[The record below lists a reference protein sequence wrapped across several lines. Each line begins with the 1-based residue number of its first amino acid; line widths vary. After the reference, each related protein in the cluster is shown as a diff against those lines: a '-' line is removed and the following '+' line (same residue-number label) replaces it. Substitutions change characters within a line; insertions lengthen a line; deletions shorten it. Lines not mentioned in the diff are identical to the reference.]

1 MKILCVN
8 AGSSSLKF
16 ALYEMPEKKKLAN
29 GTFEKIGLEGSFY
42 SVTKDEEKI
51 VKQADIPTHKQAVE
65 ILLRELVELKIVS
78 NISEIEGIGHR
89 IVHGGDKYNKS
100 CLVDDKVLND
110 IKDLSELAPLH
121 NPAHYTA
128 IKCVMEALPNVKN
141 VVVFDTAFHQTMPE
155 ASYLY
160 AVPSEWYKEYKVR
173 KYGFHGTSHKYIS
186 KRISEILDKKDLKII
201 SCHLGNGASICA
213 VKDGKCIDTSM
224 GFTPAAGL
232 IMGSRAGDI
241 DVSFL
246 PYVMKKTG
254 EDINQIANTLNK
266 KSGLLA
272 ISELSS
278 DFRDIVNGRSEGNEK
293 CALAIEMFARRVVM
307 YISYYNTLLGGA
319 DVICFAG
326 GIGENSIE
334 AREAIMEKL
343 YPLGITFNNDKN
355 NTRGQ
360 EIEISGSS
368 SKIRCFVVPTNEEL
382 MIVEDTYSLI
392 N

>member
-29 GTFEKIGLEGSFY
+29 GTFEKIGLEGRFY

-173 KYGFHGTSHKYIS
+173 KYGFHGTIHKYIS
-186 KRISEILDKKDLKII
+186 KRIS
-201 SCHLGNGASICA
+201 A

-224 GFTPAAGL
+224 GVTPAAGL

-360 EIEISGSS
+360 EIDISGSS
-368 SKIRCFVVPTNEEL
+368 SIISCFVVPTN
-382 MIVEDTYSLI
+382 
-392 N
+392 

>member
-16 ALYEMPEKKKLAN
+16 ALYEMPEEKKLSN
-29 GTFEKIGLEGSFY
+29 GTFEKIGLDGSFY
-42 SVTKDEEKI
+42 SIVKDDKKI
-51 VKQADIPTHKQAVE
+51 VKQANLPTHKEAVE
-65 ILLRELVELKIVS
+65 ILIKELIDLNIVTDI
-78 NISEIEGIGHR
+78 NEIEGVGHR
-89 IVHGGDKYNKS
+89 IVHGGDKYSKS
-100 CLVDDKVLND
+100 CIVTNEVLND

-128 IKCVMEALPNVKN
+128 IKCVMETLPNVSN
-141 VVVFDTAFHQTMPE
+141 TVVFDTAYHQTMDE

-160 AVPSEWYKEYKVR
+160 AVPYDWYENYKIR
-173 KYGFHGTSHKYIS
+173 KYGFHGTSHKYIQS
-186 KRISEILDKKDLKII
+186 RISEILDNKNLKII

-213 VKDGKCIDTSM
+213 IKDGKCIDTSM

-232 IMGSRAGDI
+232 VMGSRSGDI
-241 DVSFL
+241 DVSFI
-246 PYVMKKTG
+246 PYLMNKTG
-254 EDINQIANTLNK
+254 KNINEVANDLNK
-266 KSGLLA
+266 KSGLLG
-272 ISELSS
+272 ISGVSS
-278 DFRDIVNGRSEGNEK
+278 DFRDIINGSKEGNQR
-293 CALAIEMFARRVVM
+293 CTLALEMFVRRVVM

-334 AREAIMEKL
+334 ARELIMEKL
-343 YPLGITFNNDKN
+343 YPLGITFNNEKN
-355 NTRGQ
+355 NTRG
-360 EIEISGSS
+360 EEVEISGGS

-382 MIVEDTYSLI
+382 MIVRDTYNLI

>member
-16 ALYEMPEKKKLAN
+16 ALYEMPEEKRLAN
-29 GTFEKIGLEGSFY
+29 GTFEKIGLDGSFY
-42 SVTKDEEKI
+42 SIVKDDKKL
-51 VKQADIPTHKQAVE
+51 VKQAVLATHKDAVE
-65 ILLRELVELKIVS
+65 ILIKELIDLNIVTDI
-78 NISEIEGIGHR
+78 NEIEGVGHR
-89 IVHGGDKYNKS
+89 IVHGGDKYSKS
-100 CLVDDKVLND
+100 CIVTNEVLND

-128 IKCVMEALPNVKN
+128 IKCVVASLPNVSN
-141 VVVFDTAFHQTMPE
+141 TVVFDTAYHQTMDE

-160 AVPSEWYKEYKVR
+160 AVPYDWYENYKIR
-173 KYGFHGTSHKYIS
+173 KYGFHGTSHKYIQS
-186 KRISEILDKKDLKII
+186 RISEILDNKNLKII

-213 VKDGKCIDTSM
+213 IKDGKCIDTSM

-232 IMGSRAGDI
+232 VMGSRSGDI
-241 DVSFL
+241 DVSFI
-246 PYVMKKTG
+246 PYLMNKTG
-254 EDINQIANTLNK
+254 KNINEVANDLNK

-272 ISELSS
+272 ISGVSS
-278 DFRDIVNGRSEGNEK
+278 DFRDIINGSKEGNQR
-293 CALAIEMFARRVVM
+293 CTLALEMFVRRVVM

-319 DVICFAG
+319 DAICFAG

-334 AREAIMEKL
+334 ARELIMEKL
-343 YPLGITFNNDKN
+343 YPLGITFNNEKN
-355 NTRGQ
+355 NTRG
-360 EIEISGSS
+360 EEVEISGGS

-382 MIVEDTYSLI
+382 MIVRDTYNLI